1 MLAKGSGY
9 AEAGAAEGEH
19 ARHYPHVFGVIGKN
33 VWMESRSSR
42 VIMR

>member
-19 ARHYPHVFGVIGKN
+19 ARHYPHVFADNREFVINPEKDYQAKN
-33 VWMESRSSR
+33 S
-42 VIMR
+42 